1 MIISRYVL
9 WKLRTTQATN
19 LEVTIVNTGIG
30 LWSNMDGY
38 YEFDES
44 GQGKQ
49 VAFTV
54 TFTITISPGGGWR
67 LRHGEKNVEQA
78 DERDLDPTGGV

>member
-1 MIISRYVL
+1 
-9 WKLRTTQATN
+9 
-19 LEVTIVNTGIG
+19 
-30 LWSNMDGY
+30 MDGY

-67 LRHGEKNVEQA
+67 LRHGEKDVEQA
-78 DERDLDPTGGV
+78 DERDLDSTGGV